1 MLPDIRHMPF
11 SPLCLLAAITL
22 YGLAGS
28 PTPDN
33 PGIVELLIAALL
45 VAAIGGG
52 GLMRAISPHE
62 SGGPFLRA
70 LRILFLCGLFLPL
83 LTGALRGNDPG
94 LMLRDLAAFAFL
106 GLPLFLAAR
115 VRAVPEIVLYLALAL
130 VGAGCLFA
138 LRTLRPAFNIWIPDG
153 ELLYLSN
160 SPLTLFAGLGLAGLL
175 WRALHDVPAPRALA
189 QAAVCT
195 AGLAMVLAAML
206 LDVQRAT
213 IGAVLITLI
222 LLALHD
228 FIRAPRRTVLPL
240 LLLGVIA
247 AIIFPWLGAALGA
260 MGAKTAEVGMNA
272 RLQEARAVYDA
283 LHGAPWGLLTGLGW
297 GSVFASPAV
306 AGLEVNYTHSLLTTI
321 LLKGGLPLLA
331 AALAMAA
338 AALYEIFLIF
348 QKDSGRGLALL
359 WPFTIPLLLYA
370 SHKSLDYGLLLLMI
384 GVWSVRPR
392 ALQRESGSVKTK
404 DITQPVP

>member
-11 SPLCLLAAITL
+11 FAVCLLGAIAL

-45 VAAIGGG
+45 VAAIGADGI
-52 GLMRAISPHE
+52 LRVFSLRE
-62 SGGPFLRA
+62 SGGPFLMT
-70 LRILFLCGLFLPL
+70 LRVVFLYGLFLPL
-83 LTGALRGNDPG
+83 LVGAARGSDPG

-115 VRAVPEIVLYLALAL
+115 LRSVPDMLPFLTLAL

-138 LRTLRPAFNIWIPDG
+138 LRTLRPAFNIWIPEG

-160 SPLTLFAGLGLAGLL
+160 SPLTLFAGLCLAGVL
-175 WRALHDVPAPRALA
+175 WRSLHRVPAPRAML
-189 QAAVCT
+189 QVAVCT
-195 AGLAMVLAAML
+195 AGLALVLAAML

-213 IGAVLITLI
+213 IGAVLITLM

-240 LLLGVIA
+240 LLLGMIA
-247 AIIFPWLGAALGA
+247 AILFPWLGAALGA

-272 RLQEARAVYDA
+272 RVQEARAVYDA
-283 LHGAPWGLLTGLGW
+283 LQAAPWGLLTGLGW

-306 AGLEVNYTHSLLTTI
+306 AGLEVNYTHSLLTTL

-359 WPFTIPLLLYA
+359 WPFAIPLLLYA

-384 GVWSVRPR
+384 GVWSVRVQ
-392 ALQRESGSVKTK
+392 ALQRESASVKTE
-404 DITQPVP
+404 DITRTVP